1 MNNKKYTCWHCRTG
15 IVHRLPATCPECDR
29 RLEKEV
35 KRGEK
40 RRRMR
45 MAASAIT
52 ALLVGCAQPSSEDTA
67 AAAYR
72 VNKVCIQQIDGAL
85 YTLQAYASSKYV
97 GVTAAISAR
106 DDSAAVYIDLEPTDI
121 STYYTADIKFVN
133 MRCGD
138 DMLFTYRPII

>member
-40 RRRMR
+40 KRRRRM
-45 MAASAIT
+45 AAAAIT
-52 ALLVGCAQPSSEDTA
+52 ALLIGCAQPNGADTA
-67 AAAYR
+67 AATYK
-72 VNKVCIQQIDGAL
+72 VNKVCTEQLDGAL
-85 YTLQAYASSKYV
+85 YTLQAYASSRYT

-106 DDSAAVYIDLEPTDI
+106 DTTAAVYIDLEPTDI
-121 STYYTADIKFVN
+121 STYYTADVKFVN
-133 MRCGD
+133 MTCD
-138 DMLFTYRPII
+138 DAMVFTYRPII

>member
-1 MNNKKYTCWHCRTG
+1 MKNKRYTCWHCRTG

-35 KRGEK
+35 KKGERKK
-40 RRRMR
+40 RRR

-52 ALLVGCAQPSSEDTA
+52 ALLVGCGQPYAEDTA
-67 AAAYR
+67 VGTYR
-72 VNKVCIQQIDGAL
+72 VNEVCIQQLDGAL
-85 YTLQAYASSKYV
+85 YTLQAYASNKYT

-106 DDSAAVYIDLEPTDI
+106 GELGAVYIDLAPTNI

-133 MRCGD
+133 MSCES
-138 DMLFTYRPII
+138 DMLFKYQPTI